1 MPYTTIL
8 GGNMYELI
16 FTVIVM
22 MPDNKLGFKQTMLHS
37 FSNMDHC
44 IMTRN
49 YVEKEMLK
57 TAKASGTV
65 PGILECRKQYE

>member
-1 MPYTTIL
+1 
-8 GGNMYELI
+8 MYELI
-16 FTVIVM
+16 FTVIVL

>member
-1 MPYTTIL
+1 
-8 GGNMYELI
+8 
-16 FTVIVM
+16 

>member
-1 MPYTTIL
+1 
-8 GGNMYELI
+8 MYELI

>member
-1 MPYTTIL
+1 M
-8 GGNMYELI
+8 MYELI